1 MYQNVRLAVLLV
13 VVEQRQR
20 APHCSRY
27 DGTCSRE
34 KSAPRNHRLAHH
46 HQDHADHEHHSE
58 ARAWASRLTA
68 DEHVSCIK
76 SLVATLWSDH
86 YEAADSWAEALRSWV
101 EAECEQERKEREQRA
116 QEDRERCQRLD
127 NLKGTV
133 TVSGQSITPSKGDIE
148 QAVEAIDVADVVRK
162 YASRGSYIKIQFIN

>member
-58 ARAWASRLTA
+58 NPLGTPAVSRRFQEELGQREIPDLGRRTNVEIMSGRSREA
-68 DEHVSCIK
+68 ETR
-76 SLVATLWSDH
+76 VATDGGRAVAPEPQGASTEDAPARPSDCSCLPSFEDLPCWECYRAG
-86 YEAADSWAEALRSWV
+86 YETPNPDTEADDGDDE
-101 EAECEQERKEREQRA
+101 
-116 QEDRERCQRLD
+116 
-127 NLKGTV
+127 
-133 TVSGQSITPSKGDIE
+133 VSG
-148 QAVEAIDVADVVRK
+148 
-162 YASRGSYIKIQFIN
+162 